1 LLPKQDQDQGLLKV
15 KGNTKEQADTAV
27 LPVVVRL
34 LAAQPAKAQE
44 VVQVEP
50 EQVKVVQV
58 GAVAE
63 VT

>member
-1 LLPKQDQDQGLLKV
+1 MLPKQDQDQGLLKV

>member
-34 LAAQPAKAQE
+34 LAAQPTKAQE

-58 GAVAE
+58 GAAAE
-63 VT
+63 VA